1 MTQSHEHAMKPNASA
16 RMVKLALIGFL
27 LIGAFYLLTEHQAH
41 LFGVL
46 PWLLL
51 LACPLLHL
59 FMHGG
64 HGHGRDD
71 GSAGDG
77 PPSGHR
83 P

>member
-1 MTQSHEHAMKPNASA
+1 MTQSHEHSVKSNASA
-16 RMVKLALIGFL
+16 RVVKLALIGFL

-59 FMHGG
+59 FMHGW
-64 HGHGRDD
+64 HGHSRDD